1 MTIKMKDDIKELLQ
15 YFLCVFCIV
24 GAMVMSF
31 IALYL
36 DPTGEIH
43 ESVLWLIAQVLVFC
57 GSLMGINTLNTIQLR
72 KIGSMSRNKEQVDEK
87 DR

>member
-24 GAMVMSF
+24 GAMAMSF

-57 GSLMGINTLNTIQLR
+57 GSLMGINTLNNIQLR

-87 DR
+87 D

>member
-1 MTIKMKDDIKELLQ
+1 MKDSTKELLQ

-57 GSLMGINTLNTIQLR
+57 GTLMGVNTLNTIQLR
-72 KIGSMSRNKEQVDEK
+72 KIGTMSGNGGKIVEQKNNET
-87 DR
+87 

>member
-1 MTIKMKDDIKELLQ
+1 MTIKMKDEIKELLQ

-57 GSLMGINTLNTIQLR
+57 GSLMGINTLNSIQLR

-87 DR
+87 D

>member
-1 MTIKMKDDIKELLQ
+1 MTIKMKDDTKELLQ

-31 IALYL
+31 LAMYT

-57 GSLMGINTLNTIQLR
+57 GSLMGINTLNNIQLR

-87 DR
+87 D

>member
-1 MTIKMKDDIKELLQ
+1 MKDDTKELLQ

-57 GSLMGINTLNTIQLR
+57 GSLMGINTLNNIQLR
-72 KIGSMSRNKEQVDEK
+72 KIGSVSRNKEQVDEK

>member
-1 MTIKMKDDIKELLQ
+1 MKDEIKELLQ

-57 GSLMGINTLNTIQLR
+57 GSLMGINTLNNIQLR

-87 DR
+87 D